1 MTGMYLTRGHGKGTF
16 TEHSKSGSEYF
27 ASLNS
32 SRSSQKA
39 CEERVLLMV
48 QNIHR
53 FKDEVMWFRVA
64 GLECE
69 SRLLVL
75 NPECLSES

>member
-1 MTGMYLTRGHGKGTF
+1 M
-16 TEHSKSGSEYF
+16 
-27 ASLNS
+27 NS

-39 CEERVLLMV
+39 CEERVLLLV
-48 QNIHR
+48 QDIRR

-64 GLECE
+64 GLESE